1 MARLLES
8 LRATQ
13 PALVEHSTGD
23 GLPLA
28 RIHRALQ
35 LLVREGVPI
44 RPLSEVLEV
53 LADHAGSDATPAQ
66 LAEAVRRER
75 AATICRRGRDTDGRL
90 VVVRVATSA
99 LDTLLSDRPRDAAR
113 IIAQVRRAV
122 APRIER
128 GAPAVVVV
136 PAHGRSQARDR
147 LCRQLPMLQ
156 VLSDEEATGEDSM
169 VVFVTVGE
177 EEALRAA

>member
-1 MARLLES
+1 M
-8 LRATQ
+8 
-13 PALVEHSTGD
+13 
-23 GLPLA
+23 
-28 RIHRALQ
+28 
-35 LLVREGVPI
+35 
-44 RPLSEVLEV
+44 PLSEVLEV

-75 AATICRRGRDTDGRL
+75 AATICRRGRDAEGRL

-156 VLSDEEATGEDSM
+156 VLSDEEATSEDSM